1 MRAAVLTEFKKPFEM
16 WDLDQAPPGPGEV
29 RVRIMACAICHSD
42 IHFADGAWGGD
53 LPMVLGHEAS
63 GEILEVGEGVADLAP
78 GDRVAVTLVRHCG
91 ACPCCEKGY
100 LASCETHLRDRYTPL
115 SKDGQPVTHG
125 IKTAAFAEETV
136 VHESQVVK
144 VGDRIP
150 WEAAALLACGV
161 ITGFGAATHTAQVT
175 PGSTV
180 AVIGCGGVGLNA
192 IQGAK
197 HAGAAQIIA
206 VDLAE
211 DRLSAAMAF
220 GATDRVNAGQDDP
233 VRGVRGLTSKRGA
246 DYVLITVG
254 SEAAINQS
262 FKMCAPGGA
271 AVIVGMPAA
280 DAVSS
285 FGPMLFAALSQRV
298 LGSAMGHMRIKEDIP
313 MLVGLYET
321 GALKLDELV
330 SRRFAFDEVNA
341 AMDATRRG
349 EGLRNV
355 VMIGAGA

>member
-1 MRAAVLTEFKKPFEM
+1 MRAAVLTEFGKPFEI
-16 WDLDQAPPGPGEV
+16 WDLEQRPPGPGEV
-29 RVRIMACAICHSD
+29 RVKIMACAICHSD
-42 IHFADGAWGGD
+42 IHFAEGSWGGD

-63 GEILEVGEGVADLAP
+63 GEIVELGEGVEDLAV

-91 ACPCCEKGY
+91 HCPCCEKGY
-100 LASCETHLRDRYTPL
+100 LATCETHLRDQYTPL

-136 VHESQVVK
+136 VHASQVVR
-144 VGDRIP
+144 VGDKIP
-150 WEAAALLACGV
+150 WDCAALLACGV
-161 ITGFGAATHTAQVT
+161 ITGFGAASHTAKVE

-220 GATDRVNAGQDDP
+220 GATDRVNAAQDDP
-233 VRGVRGLTSKRGA
+233 IRGVRGLTGKRGV
-246 DYVLITVG
+246 DYTLITVG

-280 DAVSS
+280 DATSS

-313 MLVGLYET
+313 MLVELYEK
-321 GALKLDELV
+321 GELKLDELV
-330 SRRFAFDEVNA
+330 TRHYRFEEINE
-341 AMDATRRG
+341 AMDATRAG
-349 EGLRNV
+349 QGLRNV
-355 VMIGAGA
+355 VMIGATG